1 PVILQRRSQRKCHK
15 TYLDLLLP
23 NAALDLF
30 ENLEVH
36 AIIGPET
43 SLETNLLAI
52 LGDKAK
58 VPILSFAARPPSSA
72 KHPYFLSI
80 SQNESAQLKCISAII
95 ESLKWRDVIVIY
107 EDTDYRILP
116 LFIDSFKEKNIH
128 IAYWSAIPPSVN
140 NGQILEEL
148 HKLMRM
154 HTKVFVVHMSPSLAS
169 RFFVS
174 ANRLGMMHEGSAW
187 IITDETVNVLDT
199 MDSEVIESLQGAL
212 GIKSYMPP
220 SAKLRDF
227 TLRWQKNCT
236 KTQYVAPTKL
246 NVLGIR
252 AYDATRALAMAIE
265 RVRVEILQ
273 ARKKNVGL
281 NLTDLAGIGASPSGA
296 SLLRQMLDIRFTGLG
311 GDFQLMNEKQISDAF
326 EIVNMIYK
334 GERRVGLWTTED
346 GLTKEIQSG
355 KLHPSSSNALEEII
369 WPGGRKATPKGW
381 MMPMNGEK
389 LLVGVPVNVGF
400 PTFLQKSFDHQTNRP
415 EVTGFCIDV
424 FDAAIEALPYKVPY
438 AFLPFKTPTGES
450 AGSYT
455 DLIDE
460 VFYQNFDA
468 AVGDITITSNR
479 SLYVD
484 FTLPFTDLGVGTVA
498 PLSNSMWIFLEPL
511 EGSLWV
517 TTACFFILTGFVIW
531 VIEHA
536 VNEEFQGSPTQQI
549 GTVLWFSFSTLV
561 YAHRQKLLSNLSRFV
576 VTIWVFVVLIMTSSY
591 TATLSSLMT
600 VQQIQLASKGLSI
613 GYRAGSLVRGIIA
626 NNTNFV
632 DNTLRP
638 YDSAQ
643 DYADALSKG
652 SKHGGVDAI
661 IDEIPYIKAFLASYS
676 GYAMIGSEPTTNG
689 FGFAFRKGSPL
700 VTEMSR
706 EIAKLREEGK
716 LRELEK
722 KWFKSES
729 TLSLQQGSVTTPKIL
744 DLHSF
749 GGLFLISGIS
759 SALALLIFLLY
770 LVKEKLHA
778 KYCIIRFLGGGK
790 LATMISYL
798 SRRNANA
805 IGEVNA

>member
-1 PVILQRRSQRKCHK
+1 MEFWANNRTLLSSLIFLSLAASEVLSHNSSATVASEINVGVILDMGSWVGKTIHSCITMAVTDFYAENAHHK
-15 TYLDLLLP
+15 TRMILHTRDSKGEPLRALS
-23 NAALDLF
+23 AALDLL

-72 KHPYFLSI
+72 KHPFLLSI
-80 SQNESAQLKCISAII
+80 TQSESAQLKCIATII
-95 ESLKWRDVIVIY
+95 ESFKWRDVIVIY

-128 IAYWSAIPPSVN
+128 IAYWSAISPSAS

-148 HKLMRM
+148 HKLRTM

-169 RFFVS
+169 RFFVN

-187 IITDETVNVLDT
+187 LITDQTVNVMDT

-212 GIKSYMPP
+212 GIKSYNPP

-227 TLRWQKNCT
+227 TLRWQKNCRT
-236 KTQYVAPTKL
+236 KALYVALRKL

-252 AYDATRALAMAIE
+252 TYDATRALAMAIE
-265 RVRVEILQ
+265 RVRVENLQ
-273 ARKKNVGL
+273 ARKQNVGL
-281 NLTDLAGIGASPSGA
+281 NLSDLAGIGASPSGA
-296 SLLRQMLDIRFTGLG
+296 SLLRQMLEIRFSGLG

-334 GERRVGLWTTED
+334 GERRVGLWTTKD

-381 MMPMNGEK
+381 MMPMNGET
-389 LLVGVPVNVGF
+389 LRIGVPVKLGF
-400 PTFLQKSFDHQTNRP
+400 PTSFLQLSVDHQTNKS
-415 EVTGFCIDV
+415 EVTGFCVDV
-424 FDAAIEALPYKVPY
+424 FHAAIEALPYEVPY
-438 AFLPFKTPTGES
+438 EFVPFVTPTGES

-460 VFYQNFDA
+460 VFYQKFDA
-468 AVGDITITSNR
+468 VVGDITITSNR

-536 VNEEFQGSPTQQI
+536 VNEEFQG
-549 GTVLWFSFSTLV
+549 
-561 YAHRQKLLSNLSRFV
+561 QKLLSNLSRFV

-600 VQQIQLASKGLSI
+600 VRQIQLASKGLSI
-613 GYRAGSLVRGIIA
+613 GYQAGSLEQGIIG

-638 YDSAQ
+638 YNSSQ

-661 IDEIPYIKAFLASYS
+661 IDEIPYIKAFLASYP

-689 FGFAFRKGSPL
+689 FAFAFRKGSPL

-729 TLSLQQGSVTTPKIL
+729 TLSP
-744 DLHSF
+744 
-749 GGLFLISGIS
+749 
-759 SALALLIFLLY
+759 
-770 LVKEKLHA
+770 
-778 KYCIIRFLGGGK
+778 
-790 LATMISYL
+790 
-798 SRRNANA
+798 
-805 IGEVNA
+805 